1 MVHNWFQYL
10 MIPVPT
16 IAQYQT
22 SLTGQRTK
30 EISVLQL
37 NSSKL
42 IKLIS
47 EISVVIKRYNLIVDT
62 RFWYQ
67 AHMTTTGVCVP
78 NTEI

>member
-1 MVHNWFQYL
+1 MVHSWYQYL
-10 MIPVPT
+10 MVPVPT
-16 IAQYQT
+16 IAQCQT

-47 EISVVIKRYNLIVDT
+47 EIIVVNDITLLSIPDFGRGRSST
-62 RFWYQ
+62 RDDDR
-67 AHMTTTGVCVP
+67 CLCS
-78 NTEI
+78 

>member
-1 MVHNWFQYL
+1 MVHSWYQYL

-47 EISVVIKRYNLIVDT
+47 EIIVVYLLSIPDFGRGRSST
-62 RFWYQ
+62 RDDDR
-67 AHMTTTGVCVP
+67 CLCS
-78 NTEI
+78 

>member
-37 NSSKL
+37 NSSKW

-47 EISVVIKRYNLIVDT
+47 EISVVIKRYSLIVYT
-62 RFWYQ
+62 RFWS
-67 AHMTTTGVCVP
+67 G
-78 NTEI
+78 EIKHT